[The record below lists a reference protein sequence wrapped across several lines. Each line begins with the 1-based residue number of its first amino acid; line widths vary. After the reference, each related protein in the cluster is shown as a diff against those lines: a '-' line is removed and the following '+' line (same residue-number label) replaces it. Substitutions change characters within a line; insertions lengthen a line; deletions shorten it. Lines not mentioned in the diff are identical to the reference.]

1 MALGQGIIEIRADV
15 QGLRRD
21 FSEAQRTFGT
31 SMNRMVSSAQRLG
44 GALGLYLGG
53 RQLLNF
59 ARSSIQAAAEQEAA
73 EMRLAASLNMIGE
86 YSQNAM
92 KDAKAFATE
101 MQRVTTY
108 DDAATLGLMGMGAAL
123 GRLSGKGLKDAT
135 IAAMGWAEI
144 IGVDVTAAM
153 NMLARAA
160 QGNFTLWS
168 RYTAD
173 IAKFNT
179 AEEKMAFLLKKGAE
193 GFEIQK
199 ARADTLQGSIV
210 QAGNAW
216 GEFEKQVGY
225 GLAEGLDIRGMT
237 QTVKDA
243 STGVDSE
250 SAVRKVSRFGGRFV
264 RAPYDVGKMVLGA
277 GAAGLGA
284 TTALAGSLIGGLG
297 RMLPGQFGK
306 SVEGTGRATLAGSM
320 QAVES
325 GIGMFSGALD
335 PYMNYR
341 PRPGMPEMPKIT
353 PPDAN
358 ADTGGAWKG
367 MASGGALVG
376 GNNAAEVVGI
386 LQKIERNTAQS
397 GIVLE

>member
-1 MALGQGIIEIRADV
+1 
-15 QGLRRD
+15 
-21 FSEAQRTFGT
+21 
-31 SMNRMVSSAQRLG
+31 MVSSAQRLG

-59 ARSSIQAAAEQEAA
+59 ARSSVQAAAEQEAA

-86 YSQNAM
+86 YSQDAM
-92 KDAKAFATE
+92 KDAKAFARE
-101 MQRVTTY
+101 LQGITTY
-108 DDAATLGLMGMGAAL
+108 GDEATLGLMGMGAAL

-199 ARADTLQGSIV
+199 ARAETLSGSLA
-210 QAGNAW
+210 QAANAW
-216 GEFEKQVGY
+216 GDLKEQIGG
-225 GLAEGLDIRGMT
+225 GLAQGLDVRGMT
-237 QTVKDA
+237 KAVKDTA
-243 STGVDSE
+243 TGAEGE
-250 SAVRKVSRFGGRFV
+250 SAATKAGRFGGRFV
-264 RAPYDVGKMVLGA
+264 RAPYDVGKMIIGA

-341 PRPGMPEMPKIT
+341 PRHGMPEMPKIA
-353 PPDAN
+353 PPEKE
-358 ADTGGAWKG
+358 TGGAWKG
-367 MASGGALVG
+367 MASGGALLG